1 MTEDEMVG
9 RHHQFDVHEFEQA
22 RGVDDGQPGALHSV
36 RSQRV
41 DHDEAT
47 ELKHVFTLP
56 WWFSGKESCN
66 AEDLQEMQF

>member
-1 MTEDEMVG
+1 MRWLEGITNSMYMSLSRLGELMMDK
-9 RHHQFDVHEFEQA
+9 
-22 RGVDDGQPGALHSV
+22 PGALHSM

-66 AEDLQEMQF
+66 AEDWQEMQF